1 MNEKK
6 KELSEEEKKLGIEQ
20 LRNFG
25 KLLNIGRNVIQRNFE
40 LDKTFIYFFPKLVF

>member
-6 KELSEEEKKLGIEQ
+6 KELSEEEKKFGIEQ

-25 KLLNIGRNVIQRNFE
+25 KILNIGKNIIQRNIGSSGE
-40 LDKTFIYFFPKLVF
+40 IIKS